1 MHCPPAET
9 LSILAAITR
18 HRVTKAGASTGLNI
32 RCLEALRIVWSVR
45 EHVLDEAPQ
54 PLSDRPLGQI
64 ATLRAL
70 WSNVVHLQGAP
81 LPAARW
87 KSMPGPVAAAER
99 EECAVRGHYLVS
111 IIFHVIRRSEN
122 AKPTAW
128 SGPMFIEVYQY
139 RDYLGLRV
147 SMYLSITP
155 LSIFSNCCHPAI
167 GSQIHLEFIR
177 HSLTEIVTLK
187 IADQVP

>member
-18 HRVTKAGASTGLNI
+18 QRVTKAGAWTGLNI
-32 RCLEALRIVWSVR
+32 RCLEASRIVRSVS
-45 EHVLDEAPQ
+45 EHVLEEAPQ

-87 KSMPGPVAAAER
+87 KSMPGPVAAAEC
-99 EECAVRGHYLVS
+99 EEGAVRGHYLGS
-111 IIFHVIRRSEN
+111 IILHVRRRSEN

-128 SGPMFIEVYQY
+128 SGPIFVEVYQH
-139 RDYLGLRV
+139 RDYLGLGV
-147 SMYLSITP
+147 SMYLPIT
-155 LSIFSNCCHPAI
+155 
-167 GSQIHLEFIR
+167 
-177 HSLTEIVTLK
+177 SLRI
-187 IADQVP
+187 IANRR